1 LETRAVLAAIRAR
14 DYMALLEESTHDGR
28 SRVR

>member
-1 LETRAVLAAIRAR
+1 VLAAIRAR